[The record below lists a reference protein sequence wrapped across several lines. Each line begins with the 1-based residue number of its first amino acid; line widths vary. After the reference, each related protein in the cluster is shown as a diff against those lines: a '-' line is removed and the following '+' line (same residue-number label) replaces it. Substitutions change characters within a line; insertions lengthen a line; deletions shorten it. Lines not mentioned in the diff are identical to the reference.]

1 MTGFYRISIHES
13 AKLGRMIVAVVD
25 VGTNSTRLLV
35 ADVERG
41 RVRRELARRATVTR
55 LGEGVDGTGRLSEQ
69 AIERVLGA
77 CASYRERIDHHA
89 PAQVVAVL
97 TSAVRDA
104 QNGAQLEGELHA
116 RFGFDAATISGER
129 EARLTFV
136 GATAAR
142 PPGGTVMVLDI
153 GGGSTEMVVGHDASV
168 DFFVSTQIGSVRHTE
183 RFLPSDPPTSQELAA
198 CREAV
203 RAGLA
208 EAVPERVRAA
218 AGAGI
223 AVAGTPTSFAA
234 IDLALEPYDRERV
247 DGHRLSLERCEE
259 ILAELARRPLEAR
272 RAVRGLHPD
281 RAPTIVA
288 GGVIL
293 VEAIGLF
300 GLGEIEVSEHDI
312 LDGAALEAAE
322 TARKHA

>member
-1 MTGFYRISIHES
+1 
-13 AKLGRMIVAVVD
+13 MIVAVVD

-35 ADVERG
+35 ADVGAG
-41 RVRRELARRATVTR
+41 RVRRELERSTTVTR
-55 LGEGVDGTGRLSEQ
+55 LGEGVDDTGRLAVE
-69 AIERVLGA
+69 AVERVLAA
-77 CASYRERIDHHA
+77 CASYRELIDRHGA
-89 PAQVVAVL
+89 ERVVAVL

-104 QNGAQLEGELHA
+104 ENGPGLEGTLRE
-116 RFGFDAATISGER
+116 RFGFEATTITGER
-129 EARLTFV
+129 EARLTFT

-142 PPGGTVMVLDI
+142 AYTGPLMVLDI
-153 GGGSTEMVVGHDASV
+153 GGGSTEMVVGHDSAV
-168 DFFVSTQIGSVRHTE
+168 EFFVSTQIGSVRHTE
-183 RFLPSDPPTSQELAA
+183 RFLRADPPTQDALDA
-198 CREAV
+198 CRSAV

-208 EAVPERVRAA
+208 DAVPADVRASA
-218 AGAGI
+218 RDGI

-234 IDLALEPYDRERV
+234 IDLRLEPYDRDRV

-259 ILAELARRPLEAR
+259 ILAQLARKPPAER
-272 RAVRGLHPD
+272 RAVPGLHPD

-293 VEAIGLF
+293 AEAMRLF

-322 TARKHA
+322 IARKRA

>member
-1 MTGFYRISIHES
+1 
-13 AKLGRMIVAVVD
+13 MIVAVVD

-35 ADVERG
+35 ADVDGG
-41 RVRRELARRATVTR
+41 RVRRELERRTAVTR
-55 LGEGVDGTGRLSEQ
+55 LGEGVDDSGRLSEE
-69 AIERVLGA
+69 AVERVLSA
-77 CASYRERIDHHA
+77 CASYRELIDRHGA
-89 PAQVVAVL
+89 ERVVAVL

-104 QNGAQLEGELHA
+104 GNGPALERRLRE
-116 RFGFDAATISGER
+116 RFGFEATTITGER

-142 PPGGTVMVLDI
+142 AFAGSLMVLDI
-153 GGGSTEMVVGHDASV
+153 GGGSTEMVVGHDSSV
-168 DFFVSTQIGSVRHTE
+168 EFFVSTQIGSVRHTE
-183 RFLPSDPPTSQELAA
+183 RFLHADPPTRSELDA

-203 RAGLA
+203 RTGLA
-208 EAVPERVRAA
+208 DAVPVDVRASA
-218 AGAGI
+218 RNGI

-234 IDLALEPYDRERV
+234 VDLGLEPYDRDRV
-247 DGHRLSLERCEE
+247 DGHRLSLERCEQ
-259 ILAELARRPLEAR
+259 ILAQLARKPVAER
-272 RAVRGLHPD
+272 RAVPGLHPD

-293 VEAIGLF
+293 TEAMRLF

-322 TARKHA
+322 IARKRT